1 MSNPILKCILKDS
14 DIVRVACTVKL
25 KILQGRNEVV
35 LYLLKK
41 KIGIKLRLMVL
52 ILEQKP
58 WEPSPQL

>member
-41 KIGIKLRLMVL
+41 KNRYQTEANGFNIRTEALGT
-52 ILEQKP
+52 
-58 WEPSPQL
+58 